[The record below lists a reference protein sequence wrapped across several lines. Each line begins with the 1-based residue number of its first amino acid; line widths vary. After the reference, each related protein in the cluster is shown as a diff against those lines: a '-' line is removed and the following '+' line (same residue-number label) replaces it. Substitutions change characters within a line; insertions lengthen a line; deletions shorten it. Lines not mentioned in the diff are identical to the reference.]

1 MSFDQ
6 VFPEPT
12 LKSGIEILLISGF
25 IFLCL
30 LIFSRT
36 RAAKMLW
43 VYLTFIGLS
52 FIAAF
57 VVSLAFQ
64 MNIMAYI
71 FELLFTA
78 MVLGLLVI
86 FAPEIRQ
93 LLALIQGYVDTGS
106 AMLTP
111 IDAVVEACAMMGARK
126 QGALIVMQ
134 RENDLNDI
142 ADGGVRLDAKIS
154 PELIETIFFKDTQ
167 LHDGAMIIAS
177 NRIKAARCFLPGS
190 QSHLD
195 VNVGTRHRAALGLA
209 EETDAVCLVVSE
221 ESGHLSIAAGGEL
234 FYALSAADFKT
245 KLTQL
250 MRESEVKSELAAD
263 AGLPAG

>member
-1 MSFDQ
+1 M
-6 VFPEPT
+6 
-12 LKSGIEILLISGF
+12 
-25 IFLCL
+25 

-43 VYLTFIGLS
+43 VYLMIIGIF

-57 VVSLAFQ
+57 VLSQLLSL
-64 MNIMAYI
+64 NIMGYI
-71 FELLFTA
+71 FELMFTA
-78 MVLGLLVI
+78 MVLGLIII

-93 LLALIQGYVDTGS
+93 LLALLQGYVDTGQT
-106 AMLTP
+106 MLTP

-134 RENDLNDI
+134 RENDLSDI
-142 ADGGVRLDAKIS
+142 AEGGVRIDARIT
-154 PELIETIFFKDTQ
+154 PELIETVFFKDTQ
-167 LHDGAMIIAS
+167 LHDGAMIIAN

-190 QSHLD
+190 QSQLD

-209 EETDAVCLVVSE
+209 EESDAVCLVVSE
-221 ESGHLSIAAGGEL
+221 ESGHLSIAVRGEL
-234 FYALSAADFKT
+234 FYALSAADFKG

-250 MRESEVKSELAAD
+250 MRESEVKSELAGE
-263 AGLPAG
+263 AGLATT

>member
-1 MSFDQ
+1 MFNPFWPD
-6 VFPEPT
+6 
-12 LKSGIEILLISGF
+12 LSGTSIVEILLISGF

-30 LIFSRT
+30 QLFSRT

-43 VYLTFIGLS
+43 VYLMIIGLS
-52 FIAAF
+52 FIATF

-64 MNIMAYI
+64 LNILAYI

-106 AMLTP
+106 AHLTP

-142 ADGGVRLDAKIS
+142 AEGGVRIDARIS

-167 LHDGAMIIAS
+167 LHDGAVIIAN

-190 QSHLD
+190 QSPLD

-234 FYALSAADFKT
+234 FYALSAAEFKT

-250 MRESEVKSELAAD
+250 MRESEVKSELAGEP
-263 AGLPAG
+263 GLPAN